1 VDRWYPN
8 RIMAGSIDDY
18 LPRLSD
24 PAYTTGL
31 IQALGQL
38 FAGRDRRLLRFA
50 EFGVWKGATT
60 GQLARFLDNEGELHL
75 FNYDDTVAALKEKLE
90 QAEFTNVTAWGSSY
104 RYLDSYNWNLRQ
116 ILEDH
121 PHLRFDYI
129 FLDGAHTWA
138 IDALTFL
145 LCDLLLRVGGYFH
158 FNNYGWRLRGSSL
171 DPERIPATAALYTGA
186 QIDDCQV
193 RAIVDLLVRRSGRY
207 REVVRNCLFQK
218 IAGADAIQNRMSADA
233 RNGETTA
240 SSSCPSF
247 DLGTPHLFSGELEA
261 MNRILRDGHRRYQEF
276 GIGGSTVLAIRS
288 GLESVVA
295 VDSDPNWVDA
305 ARRHPE
311 IAEAISAGR
320 ADIRHADIGPVAQW
334 GHPSDPGHIRSWPG
348 YIATAWDAWAQRNEM
363 PDLIF
368 VDGRF
373 RVACCL
379 SVALLAAADPG
390 LTGVIRVLLHDV
402 GPERPYYDEV
412 LQFFDVVE
420 SVNTLRVMKI
430 KPGVSGSRVMSV
442 LLRRQ
447 FDQR

>member
-1 VDRWYPN
+1 MDRWYPD
-8 RIMAGSIDDY
+8 RIIAGSIDDY
-18 LPRLSD
+18 LPRLSN

-31 IQALGQL
+31 IQVLGQL

-50 EFGVWKGATT
+50 EFGVWQGATT
-60 GQLARFLDNEGELHL
+60 GQLARFLDNKGELHL
-75 FNYDDTVAALKEKLE
+75 FDYDDTVAELKEKLE

-104 RYLDSYNWNLRQ
+104 RYLDSYNWNLRL
-116 ILEDH
+116 ILENH

-138 IDALTFL
+138 VDALTFL
-145 LCDLLLRVGGYFH
+145 LSDLLLRVGGYFH
-158 FNNYGWRLRGSSL
+158 FDDYGWRLRGSSL
-171 DPERIPATAALYTGA
+171 DPERVPATAALYTDA
-186 QIDDCQV
+186 QIDDFQV

-218 IAGADAIQNRMSADA
+218 IAGADASQNRMSGGATS
-233 RNGETTA
+233 RETTA
-240 SSSCPSF
+240 SSPCLSL
-247 DLGTPHLFSGELEA
+247 DLGDPHLFSGEPEA
-261 MNRILRDGHRRYQEF
+261 MNRIMRDGHRRYQEF
-276 GIGGSTVLAIRS
+276 GIGGSTVLAIRN

-334 GHPSDPGHIRSWPG
+334 GHPSDPGHIRSWPA

-430 KPGVSGSRVMSV
+430 KPGTSRSRVMSV

>member
-1 VDRWYPN
+1 MNRWYPD

-38 FAGRDRRLLRFA
+38 FAGCDRRLLKFA

-60 GQLARFLDNEGELHL
+60 GQLARFLDNQGELHL
-75 FNYDDTVAALKEKLE
+75 FDYADTVAELQAKLE
-90 QAEFTNVTAWGSSY
+90 RAAFTNVTAWGSSY
-104 RYLDSYNWNLRQ
+104 RYLDSYNWNLRL
-116 ILEDH
+116 ILENRPD
-121 PHLRFDYI
+121 LRFDYI

-138 IDALTFL
+138 VDALTFL
-145 LCDLLLRVGGYFH
+145 LCDRLLRVGGYFH
-158 FNNYGWRLRGSSL
+158 FDDYGWRLRGSSL
-171 DPERIPATAALYTGA
+171 DPARVPATALLYTDA
-186 QIDDCQV
+186 QIDDYQI
-193 RAIVDLLVRRSGRY
+193 RAIVELLVRRSGRC

-218 IAGADAIQNRMSADA
+218 IAGTDPTPQRMFAGA
-233 RNGETTA
+233 TGEEPAA
-240 SSSCPSF
+240 SPPCRGF
-247 DLGTPHLFSGELEA
+247 DLGNPHLFSGELET
-261 MNRILRDGHRRYQEF
+261 MSRVMRDGHHRYLEF
-276 GIGGSTVLAIRS
+276 GIGGSTVLAVRS

-295 VDSDPNWVDA
+295 VDSDPEWVDA

-311 IAEAISAGR
+311 IAAAIEAGW

-334 GHPSDPGHIRSWPG
+334 GYPSDPGHIRSWPA
-348 YIATAWDAWAQRNEM
+348 YIATAWDVWAQRNEM

-379 SVALLAAADPG
+379 SVALVAAAYPG
-390 LTGVIRVLLHDV
+390 LTREIGVLLHDV
-402 GPERPYYDEV
+402 GPGRPCYDEV
-412 LQFFDVVE
+412 LEFFNIVE
-420 SVNTLRVMKI
+420 AVNTLRVLKI
-430 KPGVSGSRVMSV
+430 KPGIPGSRVMSA

>member
-1 VDRWYPN
+1 MDRWYPN
-8 RIMAGSIDDY
+8 RIVAGSIDDY

-38 FAGRDRRLLRFA
+38 FAGRDRRLLKFA

-60 GQLARFLDNEGELHL
+60 GQLARFLDNKGELHL
-75 FNYDDTVAALKEKLE
+75 FDYDDTVGELKEKLE
-90 QAEFTNVTAWGSSY
+90 QAAFTNVTAWGNSY
-104 RYLDSYNWNLRQ
+104 RYLDLYNWNLRQ
-116 ILEDH
+116 ILENH

-138 IDALTFL
+138 VDALSFL

-158 FNNYGWRLRGSSL
+158 FDNYGWRLRGSSL
-171 DPERIPATAALYTGA
+171 DPKRVPATAELYTDA
-186 QIDDCQV
+186 QIDDFQV

-218 IAGADAIQNRMSADA
+218 IAGTDAIERPVSGGA
-233 RNGETTA
+233 RVGETTA
-240 SSSCPSF
+240 SSRCLGF
-247 DLGTPHLFSGELEA
+247 DLGDPHLFSGEFEA
-261 MNRILRDGHRRYQEF
+261 MSRIMRDGHRRYQEF
-276 GIGGSTVLAIRS
+276 GVGGSTVLAIRS
-288 GLESVVA
+288 GLNSVVA
-295 VDSDPNWVDA
+295 IDSDPDWVDA

-311 IAEAISAGR
+311 IAVAIRAGR

-334 GHPSDPGHIRSWPG
+334 GHPSDLDHTRSWPA
-348 YIATAWDAWAQRNEM
+348 YIATAWDVWAQRNEM

-379 SVALLAAADPG
+379 SVVLLAAADPV
-390 LTGVIRVLLHDV
+390 LTREIRVLLHDV
-402 GPERPYYDEV
+402 GPGRPYYDEV

-430 KPGVSGSRVMSV
+430 KPGICGSRVMSV

>member
-1 VDRWYPN
+1 MDRWYPD

-38 FAGRDRRLLRFA
+38 FAGRDRRLLKFA

-60 GQLARFLDNEGELHL
+60 GQLARFLDNQGELHL
-75 FNYDDTVAALKEKLE
+75 FDYDDTVAELKAKLE
-90 QAEFTNVTAWGSSY
+90 QAAFTNITAWGSSY
-104 RYLDSYNWNLRQ
+104 RYLDSYNWNLRL
-116 ILEDH
+116 ILEDR
-121 PHLRFDYI
+121 PELRFDYI
-129 FLDGAHTWA
+129 FLDGAQTWA
-138 IDALTFL
+138 VDALTFL
-145 LCDLLLRVGGYFH
+145 ICDPLLRVGGYFH
-158 FNNYGWRLRGSSL
+158 FDDYGWRLRGSSL
-171 DPERIPATAALYTGA
+171 DPARVPATAQLYTDA
-186 QIDDCQV
+186 QIDDFQV

-218 IAGADAIQNRMSADA
+218 IAGTDAVRNPMSGGA
-233 RNGETTA
+233 RGAETTA
-240 SSSCPSF
+240 SSQCLRF
-247 DLGTPHLFSGELEA
+247 DLGDPHLFSGEPEA
-261 MNRILRDGHRRYQEF
+261 VNRIMRDGHRRYQEF

-295 VDSDPNWVDA
+295 VDSDPDWVDA
-305 ARRHPE
+305 ARKHPE
-311 IAEAISAGR
+311 IAAAIQAGR
-320 ADIRHADIGPVAQW
+320 ADIRHADIGPVAEW
-334 GHPSDPGHIRSWPG
+334 GHPSDPGHIRSWPD
-348 YIATAWDAWAQRNEM
+348 YIATAWDVWSQRNEM

-379 SVALLAAADPG
+379 SVVLLAAADPS
-390 LTGVIRVLLHDV
+390 LTRELRVLLHDV
-402 GPERPYYDEV
+402 GPGRPYYDEV

-430 KPGVSGSRVMSV
+430 KPGISGSRVMSV